1 MSNLNIDNSN
11 IENQANHKFILS
23 WRSLD
28 LRINV
33 AP

>member
-1 MSNLNIDNSN
+1 MSNLNLENSN
-11 IENQANHKFILS
+11 IENQANDKFMLS
-23 WRSLD
+23 WRNLD